1 MTDQALIEV
10 DDVTKAF
17 PAQQGGTVT
26 VLDHVNL
33 RLEDGEILAI
43 LGRSGSGKS
52 TLLRCLA
59 GLIAPSEG
67 VVRYRGSALG
77 GTNPGVG
84 MVFQT
89 FGLMPWLDVQENV
102 ELGLRARGIARP
114 QRARRARELID
125 VIGLSGFENAYPR
138 ELSGGMRQRV
148 GFARALVTQP
158 DALLMDEPFSALD
171 VLTAENLRTE
181 IVRLWSEPDFPTKSI
196 CIVTHN
202 IEEAVLLA
210 DRVVVLGSNPGRVRH
225 ERRIDLAR
233 PRDRRSEAF
242 GAYVDEL
249 YAVLTGQQADEDPAP
264 AATPANT
271 PLPAASVGGMA
282 GLVSLVAGGASGG
295 DLAELATSLNFEV
308 DDLLPLV
315 DGATMLGL
323 LRVDAGR
330 ANVTPDGS
338 AWARSDID
346 EGKRLFGE
354 LAAAH
359 APLVHAICAALDSSD
374 GGDLRLDFFRDLLRR
389 SFAREALEEQLAT
402 AIDWGRHGELFDL
415 EPDGEVLSRVA

>member
-1 MTDQALIEV
+1 MTNQALIDV

-17 PAQQGGTVT
+17 PAQEGGVFT

-33 RLEDGEILAI
+33 HLEDGEILAV
-43 LGRSGSGKS
+43 LGKSGSGKS

-59 GLIAPSEG
+59 GLIAPTSG
-67 VVRYRGSALG
+67 TVRYRGQELTG
-77 GTNPGVG
+77 VNPGVG
-84 MVFQT
+84 MVFQS

-102 ELGLRARGIARP
+102 ELGLRARGMARP
-114 QRARRARELID
+114 QRAERAEELID
-125 VIGLSGFENAYPR
+125 VIGLAGFENAYPR

-171 VLTAENLRTE
+171 VLTAENLRSE

-210 DRVVVLGSNPGRVRH
+210 DRVVVMGSNPGRVRH
-225 ERRIDLAR
+225 ETRIDLPR

-242 GAYVDEL
+242 QSYVDEL
-249 YAVLTGQQADEDPAP
+249 YAVLTGQQVDAAP
-264 AATPANT
+264 ATATPANT
-271 PLPAASVGGMA
+271 PLPQASVGGMA
-282 GLVSLVAGGASGG
+282 GLVSMVAGGPNGG
-295 DLAELATSLNFEV
+295 DLADLAAALNFEV

-323 LRVDAGR
+323 LS
-330 ANVTPDGS
+330 VTHGQATVTGDGL
-338 AWARSDID
+338 AWAHSGID
-346 EGKRLFGE
+346 EGKRLFGR
-354 LAAAH
+354 LAAEH

-374 GGDLRLDFFRDLLRR
+374 DGELRLDLFRDLLRR
-389 SFAREALEEQLAT
+389 SFPHGELEDQLAI

-415 EPDGEVLSRVA
+415 EPDDEVLSRAA

>member
-1 MTDQALIEV
+1 MTNQALIEV

-17 PAQQGGTVT
+17 PAQEGGTFT
-26 VLDHVNL
+26 VLDHVDL

-43 LGRSGSGKS
+43 LGKSGSGKS
-52 TLLRCLA
+52 TLLRCIA

-67 VVRYRGSALG
+67 TIRYRGAELAG
-77 GTNPGVG
+77 ANPGVG

-89 FGLMPWLDVQENV
+89 FGLMPWLDVRENV
-102 ELGLRARGIARP
+102 ELGLRARGVARAERTA
-114 QRARRARELID
+114 RAEELID

-225 ERRIDLAR
+225 ETRIDLAR
-233 PRDRRSEAF
+233 PRERRSEAF

-249 YAVLTGQQADEDPAP
+249 YAVLTGQPVDPAAP
-264 AATPANT
+264 ATSPASN
-271 PLPAASVGGMA
+271 PLPQASVGGMA
-282 GLVSLVAGGASGG
+282 GLVSLVAGGPNGG
-295 DLAELATSLNFEV
+295 DLADLAASLKFEV

-323 LRVDAGR
+323 LHVDAGQ
-330 ANVTPDGS
+330 AQVTDDGL
-338 AWARSDID
+338 AWVRSDID
-346 EGKRLFGE
+346 EGKRLFGR
-354 LAAAH
+354 LAAQR

-374 GGDLRLDFFRDLLRR
+374 EGTLRLDFFRDLLRR
-389 SFAREALEEQLAT
+389 SFTREALEEQLAT

-415 EPDGEVLSRVA
+415 EPDGEVLSRG